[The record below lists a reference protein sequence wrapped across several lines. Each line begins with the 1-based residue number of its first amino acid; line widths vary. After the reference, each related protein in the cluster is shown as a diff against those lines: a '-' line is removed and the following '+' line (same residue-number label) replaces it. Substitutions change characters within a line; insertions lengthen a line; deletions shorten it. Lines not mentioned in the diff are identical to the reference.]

1 MAQAFAKRISPTL
14 VAEQGTDIGKAL
26 QLASPSFS
34 SQSGN
39 SRVIVLIT
47 DGENHEQSI
56 EQVAQI
62 AKQEGVRIYTIGIGT
77 PEGAPIEIGGEFV
90 KDENGEMVVSK
101 LDEQT
106 LQSLATATG
115 GAYVRATKQSIG
127 LEEIVR
133 SINQME
139 KSELSTV
146 RYEEYNEQYQY
157 FVAVALALLLLES
170 VIMSRRNPAL
180 RRFNIFRE

>member
-1 MAQAFAKRISPTL
+1 
-14 VAEQGTDIGKAL
+14 
-26 QLASPSFS
+26 
-34 SQSGN
+34 
-39 SRVIVLIT
+39 
-47 DGENHEQSI
+47 
-56 EQVAQI
+56 
-62 AKQEGVRIYTIGIGT
+62 
-77 PEGAPIEIGGEFV
+77 
-90 KDENGEMVVSK
+90 MVVSK

-127 LEEIVR
+127 LGEIVR